1 MAKNIVVKI
10 IIAILVLILL
20 YSVFWFFKAGQLEK
34 TINNFVQENSAF
46 ISSAKVKVT
55 GYPFSQKAS
64 VTELKFILPNSA
76 LSKNRISISQLDIQS
91 SIFSGNFSVKINGA
105 VTLQDNDDVKRVD
118 FNSSPEMSLKISD
131 GNIINFS
138 YKDSGYR
145 VFDSKNNKVFS
156 SDSTSISV
164 NSSREKNDQINTKIK
179 VDVLAIQ
186 GFNIIDIY
194 KNSFEKKIIDG
205 IKTGEIKI
213 GTPNLIDAQTSKL
226 TLGESESPSI
236 FTAPTPYE
244 NKGNSKAQEIITNIN
259 NEEKKAMELS
269 QKYDP
274 KIAKNIKENSL
285 AIEQQAAI
293 QEGKNNPENT
303 IVSEKNNEIE
313 TAILKESE
321 IISSNISIDID
332 YVLSPNKS
340 NQQMTSPLDPS
351 QLQMATTQYNKN
363 FKINLI
369 EISNQNFK
377 ISIMGSV
384 DQFQDDSMLSGFAS
398 IKIQK
403 LDNLVSYLK
412 SEFKNISQ
420 AIKSTVKDSS
430 DASQA
435 MQANSSDGQNISVDQ
450 NAQVINGTAEN
461 KQANSLDQDRG
472 GDYSLLQYSKSLDQI
487 IENMEKVSQEI
498 SSKNQL
504 SQNGDCV
511 LDIKRE
517 RNLELI
523 INDISV
529 REILGKF

>member
-1 MAKNIVVKI
+1 
-10 IIAILVLILL
+10 
-20 YSVFWFFKAGQLEK
+20 
-34 TINNFVQENSAF
+34 
-46 ISSAKVKVT
+46 
-55 GYPFSQKAS
+55 
-64 VTELKFILPNSA
+64 
-76 LSKNRISISQLDIQS
+76 
-91 SIFSGNFSVKINGA
+91 
-105 VTLQDNDDVKRVD
+105 
-118 FNSSPEMSLKISD
+118 
-131 GNIINFS
+131 
-138 YKDSGYR
+138 
-145 VFDSKNNKVFS
+145 
-156 SDSTSISV
+156 
-164 NSSREKNDQINTKIK
+164 
-179 VDVLAIQ
+179 
-186 GFNIIDIY
+186 
-194 KNSFEKKIIDG
+194 
-205 IKTGEIKI
+205 
-213 GTPNLIDAQTSKL
+213 
-226 TLGESESPSI
+226 
-236 FTAPTPYE
+236 
-244 NKGNSKAQEIITNIN
+244 
-259 NEEKKAMELS
+259 
-269 QKYDP
+269 
-274 KIAKNIKENSL
+274 
-285 AIEQQAAI
+285 
-293 QEGKNNPENT
+293 
-303 IVSEKNNEIE
+303 
-313 TAILKESE
+313 
-321 IISSNISIDID
+321 
-332 YVLSPNKS
+332 
-340 NQQMTSPLDPS
+340 MTSPLDPS